1 MMMKREDKR
10 YSLAVLTGVI
20 GVIGNLFLLIIK
32 GIVGVFSNSQSLLA
46 DAFNSA
52 GDIFSSLMT
61 FIGSKIS
68 SQVADDDHNLGH
80 GKAEYIYSLLISISM
95 IFLSLT
101 MIKNVIVNFLEK
113 EYFTYSIW
121 LVVVCIVTIII
132 KFCLFLYTNFLYRK
146 TNNVL
151 IHANSLD
158 HRNDILLTSM
168 TLLSILGSPK
178 FYYLDS
184 LTGIFISLWI
194 LYTSIQLFRE
204 SYDVL
209 MDKSM
214 DDVTRDK
221 VLKIIE
227 RHPEVQKINH
237 FNSTPVGYRY
247 QISFTIFVDGNL
259 STFQSHDIANGLE
272 REIEKE
278 MDEIYLSVIHVNPM
292 VIESSKKGKKG
303 KKNLKK

>member
-1 MMMKREDKR
+1 MMKREDKR

-32 GIVGVFSNSQSLLA
+32 GIVGVLSNSQSLLA

-80 GKAEYIYSLLISISM
+80 GKAEYIYSLFISISM

-113 EYFTYSIW
+113 KYFTYSIW
-121 LVVVCIVTIII
+121 LVVVCLVTIVV
-132 KFCLFLYTNFLYRK
+132 KFGLFLYTNFLYQK
-146 TNNVL
+146 TRNVL

-158 HRNDILLTSM
+158 HRNDILLTSI
-168 TLLSILGSPK
+168 TLISILGSHK
-178 FYYLDS
+178 FHYLDF

-194 LYTSIQLFRE
+194 LYTSIRLFRE

-214 DDVTRDK
+214 DDATRDK

-227 RHPEVQKINH
+227 RHPEVQRINH

-259 STFQSHDIANGLE
+259 STFQSHDIANSLE

-278 MDEIYLSVIHVNPM
+278 MDEIYLSVIHVNP
-292 VIESSKKGKKG
+292 ILIDEGRSGKKV
-303 KKNLKK
+303 KKNLKNC